1 MTPQQQARLG
11 EIAVWVGT
19 AQALLQ
25 QAQESAYRTEM
36 LPHTQEY
43 GGFIARAAYYVG
55 LAALEM
61 QEQQAKEATNE

>member
-1 MTPQQQARLG
+1 MTPEQAARLG

-19 AQALLQ
+19 AQELLQ
-25 QAQESAYRTEM
+25 QAQESAYRTDM

-61 QEQQAKEATNE
+61 REQQAKGATNG